1 MTGIIAKSGRLFA
14 MGDPSVVINE
24 MLRYPGN
31 RAFASGLLKYL
42 VGERRRRQPRRQAVH
57 PGQ

>member
-1 MTGIIAKSGRLFA
+1 

-42 VGERRRRQPRRQAVH
+42 AERRRGRQPRRQAVH
-57 PGQ
+57 LGQ